1 MKSFNIDE
9 FNYKIKASILLD
21 IEDDTFE
28 DKGLSWLHS
37 ENKKSL
43 IKTVSKNKDTYVISF
58 KNKTVALFCLGD
70 QDGYKDTYANA
81 MGIIYDVVINNNG
94 VVIGKWPIE
103 GYSYGNNTTA
113 VRKGQFIGLPLDE
126 INQPELTKKRVD
138 KWVQILKKEFI

>member
-58 KNKTVALFCLGD
+58 KNNEIMQLGF
-70 QDGYKDTYANA
+70 Y
-81 MGIIYDVVINNNG
+81 
-94 VVIGKWPIE
+94 W
-103 GYSYGNNTTA
+103 
-113 VRKGQFIGLPLDE
+113 F
-126 INQPELTKKRVD
+126 
-138 KWVQILKKEFI
+138 F